1 MSEIRQDKTTGQ
13 WVIFAS
19 SRGRRPDQ
27 FECECK
33 DRRELPPYDPSC
45 PFCAGNEGMLPSV
58 VLEMPGKGGEGWATR
73 VVSNKFPALT
83 PEGDTTRTCDE
94 IYLTMPGH
102 GRHEV
107 IIESPYHNEQIGT
120 MSVDQIRII
129 IETYHRRFAD
139 LMEEHGIMMALI
151 FRNHGAR
158 AGTTLVHPHSQIVV
172 TGMVPNYTRWREGEA
187 QRYFDTWG
195 RCVYCD
201 VIAFEMRDRRRVVLE
216 NSSFVAVVPY
226 AAEVPFEVWILPIEH
241 QASFGQISDRA
252 KQDLAAAMEDILSRL
267 HRHFSDLSYNYVI
280 VTSPQYR
287 AREPQL
293 HWYLQIR
300 PRLTTRTG
308 FEIGSGI
315 SINPSLPEAD
325 AEALN
330 SLK

>member
-13 WVIFAS
+13 WVIFATG
-19 SRGRRPDQ
+19 RGKRPDQ
-27 FECECK
+27 FE
-33 DRRELPPYDPSC
+33 REQDGERESQQHDPSC
-45 PFCAGNEGMLPSV
+45 PFCAGNEGMLPPL

-73 VVSNKFPALT
+73 VVPNKFPALT
-83 PEGDTTRTCDE
+83 PKGDTVRACDG
-94 IYLTMPGH
+94 IYVTMPGH

-120 MSVDQIRII
+120 MSVDQIRIV
-129 IETYHRRFAD
+129 IETYHRRFVD
-139 LMEEHGIMMALI
+139 LMKEHGTMMVLI

-158 AGTTLVHPHSQIVV
+158 AGTSLIHPHSQVVV
-172 TGMVPNYTRWREGEA
+172 TGMVPNYIRWREGEG
-187 QRYFDTWG
+187 QRYFDAWG

-201 VIAFEMRDRRRVVLE
+201 VIAFERRDRRRVLFE
-216 NSSFVAVVPY
+216 NSSFLAVVPY

-252 KQDLAAAMEDILSRL
+252 KQDLAAAMEDILGRL
-267 HRHFSDLSYNYVI
+267 HRHFSDLNYNYVI

-287 AREPQL
+287 AREPQM

-300 PRLTTRTG
+300 PRLTTRAG

-315 SINPSLPEAD
+315 SINPSLPEED
-325 AEALN
+325 AEVLN
-330 SLK
+330 SLM